1 MQLVQNAAKAMTGGG
16 TLTVELTLPDAALVR
31 VAITDTGRGIK
42 PQDLARIFDPF
53 FTTKDDWSGVGLGL
67 SLVHKTIEDHG
78 GTIRVESEVG
88 RGTTFWMTFP
98 ADRGS
103 AHLT

>member
-1 MQLVQNAAKAMTGGG
+1 MQLLQNAAKAMSGSRSGGG
-16 TLTVELTLPDAALVR
+16 KLTVELATPDPALVR
-31 VAITDTGRGIK
+31 VAVSDTGRGIK

-67 SLVHKTIEDHG
+67 SIEVHG
-78 GTIRVESEVG
+78 GTTRVESEVG

-98 ADRGS
+98 TDRGG